1 MMKKEQRF
9 FFLYFSFSKMR
20 VYGLIGLSSYA
31 IFAELN
37 DDLDGFLQK
46 DSRIINAYLTDIAR
60 KGDINLIMKG
70 KLGIIARE
78 MNKGKLDFFAIKHAI
93 EEAIVECNLKEKI
106 EKVYL
111 YGSYAR
117 GEATDKSDIDLRLVT
132 HDISLFEIG
141 YFGSEIKEKTGKDVD
156 VSNEKPEK
164 LDPNF
169 YANVKKDE
177 VCIYERS

>member
-1 MMKKEQRF
+1 MKKNTT
-9 FFLYFSFSKMR
+9 L
-20 VYGLIGLSSYA
+20 LIR
-31 IFAELN
+31 INE
-37 DDLDGFLQK
+37 DLKKQIQNIADKNGV
-46 DSRIINAYLTDIAR
+46 SVSEIINVYLTDIAR
-60 KGDINLIMKG
+60 KGDINLITKG

-78 MNKGKLDFFAIKHAI
+78 MNKGKLDFFAIKRAI
-93 EEAIVECNLKEKI
+93 EEAIAKCELQEKI
-106 EKVYL
+106 DKVYL

-141 YFGSEIKEKTGKDVD
+141 YFGYEIKEKTGKEVD

-164 LDPNF
+164 LDPDF

-177 VCIYERS
+177 ICIYEKK

>member
-1 MMKKEQRF
+1 MKKNTT
-9 FFLYFSFSKMR
+9 L
-20 VYGLIGLSSYA
+20 LIR
-31 IFAELN
+31 INE
-37 DDLDGFLQK
+37 DLKKQIQDIADKNGV
-46 DSRIINAYLTDIAR
+46 SVSEIINVYLTDIAR
-60 KGDINLIMKG
+60 KGDINLITKG

-78 MNKGKLDFFAIKHAI
+78 MNKGKLDFFAIKRAI
-93 EEAIVECNLKEKI
+93 EEAITKCELQEKI
-106 EKVYL
+106 DKVYL

-141 YFGSEIKEKTGKDVD
+141 YFGYEIKESTGKEVD

-164 LDPNF
+164 LDPAF

-177 VCIYERS
+177 ICIYEKK

>member
-1 MMKKEQRF
+1 MYIQRYLHMKKNTT
-9 FFLYFSFSKMR
+9 L
-20 VYGLIGLSSYA
+20 LIRINEDLKKQIQEIA
-31 IFAELN
+31 DKN
-37 DDLDGFLQK
+37 DV
-46 DSRIINAYLTDIAR
+46 SVSEIINVYLTDIAK
-60 KGDINLIMKG
+60 KGDINLITKG
-70 KLGIIARE
+70 KLGVISRE
-78 MNKGKLDFFAIKHAI
+78 MNKGRKLDFFAIRNAI
-93 EEAIVECNLKEKI
+93 EEAIIECNLKEKI

-132 HDISLFEIG
+132 HDISLLEIG

-177 VCIYERS
+177 ICIYERT